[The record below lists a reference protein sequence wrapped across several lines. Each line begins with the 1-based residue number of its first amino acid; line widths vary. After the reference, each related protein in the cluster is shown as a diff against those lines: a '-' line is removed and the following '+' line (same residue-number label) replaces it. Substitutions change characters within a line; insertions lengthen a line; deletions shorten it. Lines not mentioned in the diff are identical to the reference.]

1 MKFPNPVYYTASQLL
16 NFNFDFAVYKDKDK
30 IMKKNVQ
37 NVRKD
42 IDRVDKEIVKLLNKR
57 AKFAL
62 EVGKSKDKTRAA
74 IYVPSREKE
83 VMRNVFSASRQSCSV
98 KSILSEESLENIYS
112 EIISACRNL
121 EVPAKVAFLGPWATF
136 THQAAM
142 KNFGSSSF
150 FVPCSTPFEVLKEVE
165 NDRTDF
171 GVVPIENS
179 NEGSVNATLD
189 MLVDTDILIC
199 GEISLKIEQCFL
211 VIDPKI
217 KPTKVYSH
225 PHALAQCSAWLG
237 KNYPDAQ
244 LVATASTAEAA
255 KLASKEVYSAA
266 IASHAASKIY
276 KLYVLQKGIQ
286 DSKQN
291 YTRFLII
298 GKINAKPTGRDKTSL
313 VFMGKDRI
321 GMLYHLL
328 GIFNEYKINLTRIES
343 RPTKKKVWEYV
354 FFVDL
359 EGHSLDA
366 KIVHAIDKLRKNC
379 IFVKILGS
387 YPKA

>member
-1 MKFPNPVYYTASQLL
+1 
-16 NFNFDFAVYKDKDK
+16 
-30 IMKKNVQ
+30 MKKNVQ